1 MMKRV
6 IIVGGGYAGANLA
19 RALDKVAEVCVVEA
33 RDHFVH
39 NVAAIR
45 SVVDPSLLGQI
56 VIPYDRLLR
65 RGRVRQGLVASAF
78 DGGVTLANGE
88 TIEGDV
94 VIVATGSS
102 YARPFKPAWH
112 FAQAFADSV
121 KDAHAGLLET
131 DRVAIVGGGAVGV
144 ELAGEI
150 AVAYPRKRVTL
161 ISGAPTLMSGY
172 PEKLARSLEAQLRT
186 KGVALHLGT
195 RVETLESTE
204 CPYLGAL
211 SGMPDTLGEQLIFPA
226 LGARPVSAV
235 FKQMPGARFNPQ
247 GRVKVDAW
255 LRPARA
261 QRVFAF
267 GDAAATGDPMTI
279 VAITRQVPWL
289 VKVVAAMLAGESV
302 ESLPTYVPWSS
313 RGILVPL
320 GPRDGASVLP
330 VTRNG
335 VLVGKCPTA
344 LIKGRD
350 LFIPRYRKEF
360 GYSGQFA

>member
-1 MMKRV
+1 MPL
-6 IIVGGGYAGANLA
+6 YCP
-19 RALDKVAEVCVVEA
+19 AEVGSPK
-33 RDHFVH
+33 
-39 NVAAIR
+39 R
-45 SVVDPSLLGQI
+45 SHT
-56 VIPYDRLLR
+56 R
-65 RGRVRQGLVASAF
+65 
-78 DGGVTLANGE
+78 LAN
-88 TIEGDV
+88 
-94 VIVATGSS
+94 
-102 YARPFKPAWH
+102 F
-112 FAQAFADSV
+112 
-121 KDAHAGLLET
+121 
-131 DRVAIVGGGAVGV
+131 
-144 ELAGEI
+144 
-150 AVAYPRKRVTL
+150 
-161 ISGAPTLMSGY
+161 
-172 PEKLARSLEAQLRT
+172 
-186 KGVALHLGT
+186 
-195 RVETLESTE
+195 ST
-204 CPYLGAL
+204 
-211 SGMPDTLGEQLIFPA
+211 S
-226 LGARPVSAV
+226 
-235 FKQMPGARFNPQ
+235 PGARFNPQ

-302 ESLPTYVPWSS
+302 ESQPTYVPWSS

>member
-39 NVAAIR
+39 NVATIR
-45 SVVDPSLLGQI
+45 SVVDPSLLQQI

-65 RGRVRQGLVASAF
+65 RGRVRQGLVTSVF
-78 DGGVTLANGE
+78 DGGVTLADGE
-88 TIEGDV
+88 TIEADA

-102 YARPFKPAWH
+102 YARPFKATWH
-112 FAQAFADSV
+112 FAQACTDSV

-150 AVAYPRKRVTL
+150 AAAHPRKRVTL
-161 ISGAPTLMSGY
+161 ISGAPTLMPGY
-172 PEKLARSLEAQLRT
+172 PEKLAHSLEAQLRA
-186 KGVALHLGT
+186 KGVALHLAT
-195 RVETLESTE
+195 RVARLDSTDY
-204 CPYLGAL
+204 PYLGAL
-211 SGMPDTLGEQLIFPA
+211 ACMPDTSGVQLIFPA
-226 LGARPVSAV
+226 LGARPVTAV
-235 FKQMPGARFNPQ
+235 FEQMPNARFNPQ

-255 LRPARA
+255 LRPAHA

-289 VKVVAAMLAGESV
+289 AKIVAAMLAGQAV

-330 VTRNG
+330 VMRHS

-350 LFIPRYRKEF
+350 LFIPRYQKEF
-360 GYSGQFA
+360 GYAGQFA

>member
-1 MMKRV
+1 MKRV

-65 RGRVRQGLVASAF
+65 RGRVRQGLVANAF

-131 DRVAIVGGGAVGV
+131 ERVDFQRRKIGGGRLQRPSQRRWMSMIRRTARIVW
-144 ELAGEI
+144 
-150 AVAYPRKRVTL
+150 PRNQTWRKNTKRLT
-161 ISGAPTLMSGY
+161 
-172 PEKLARSLEAQLRT
+172 R
-186 KGVALHLGT
+186 LH
-195 RVETLESTE
+195 R
-204 CPYLGAL
+204 
-211 SGMPDTLGEQLIFPA
+211 M
-226 LGARPVSAV
+226 
-235 FKQMPGARFNPQ
+235 K
-247 GRVKVDAW
+247 
-255 LRPARA
+255 
-261 QRVFAF
+261 
-267 GDAAATGDPMTI
+267 
-279 VAITRQVPWL
+279 
-289 VKVVAAMLAGESV
+289 
-302 ESLPTYVPWSS
+302 
-313 RGILVPL
+313 
-320 GPRDGASVLP
+320 
-330 VTRNG
+330 
-335 VLVGKCPTA
+335 
-344 LIKGRD
+344 
-350 LFIPRYRKEF
+350 
-360 GYSGQFA
+360 